1 MQVDV
6 WINNAGY
13 SGSFQPFV
21 DTDSQQLQQVVHTN
35 LLGVAL
41 CSREAARLFMKQQE
55 GGHLFNVDGAG
66 ADGLATPNY
75 AAYGATKA
83 AIRSLSLSLQQEL
96 KDTDARVHLLSPG
109 QIGDPQDIYEST
121 CNLCICMHLEPK
133 KI

>member
-1 MQVDV
+1 MDV

-13 SGSFQPFV
+13 SGSFQPFI
-21 DTDSQQLQQVVHTN
+21 DTESDQMQQVVHTN

-41 CSREAARLFMKQQE
+41 CSRQAARLFMKQE
-55 GGHLFNVDGAG
+55 GGGHLFNVDGAG

-109 QIGDPQDIYEST
+109 
-121 CNLCICMHLEPK
+121 K
-133 KI
+133 